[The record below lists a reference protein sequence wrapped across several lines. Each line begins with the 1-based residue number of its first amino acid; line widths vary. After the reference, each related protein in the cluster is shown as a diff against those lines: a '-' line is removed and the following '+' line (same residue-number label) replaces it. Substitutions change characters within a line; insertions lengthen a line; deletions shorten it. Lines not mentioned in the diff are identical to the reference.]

1 MAHESPDE
9 KPIHIRRE
17 SYPELTYP
25 AIPSLPAR
33 TYGDSEEDSIHLL
46 DYWHVLLARRWTI
59 LAVFATIVTIT
70 AIATF
75 KQTPIY
81 RASTTI
87 QIDRENSNVL
97 SFKDVYQ
104 IESATDDTL
113 QTQYKVLASR
123 SLARGVIDQLHL
135 DREEAF
141 KPAEGGISLSSYL
154 TPVLDLFSPPPTA
167 SGEPDRMRPLIDTYL
182 GGLTV
187 APVRQA
193 RLVVVNFE
201 SKDPKLATRI
211 VNAHAKHYIEQNFQ
225 FKLDATHDA
234 ERFLQAEVNKLKGT
248 VENSEDRLQA
258 YSREKQILITE
269 QGQNTAT
276 DQLTRLQEAYNK
288 TQEDLVQKKS
298 YYDLIEEGQGD
309 VLPQL
314 LTNPLIAELSSK
326 LAEQEKEESRLRVQ
340 FGEKWPARERI
351 LSEIETIR
359 KRIREEKDRII
370 NTATAEYTASASRQR
385 TYHVALEAQRALVET
400 LNQDFI
406 QYNILK
412 READSNKQVYD
423 SLLQSQKQASV
434 SASLRA
440 SNIRIVD
447 PAEVPDRPVK
457 PRKAL
462 NLALGALMG
471 MVFGVGLAF
480 FQEYL
485 DNSMKSPDDVARFLK
500 LPTLG
505 TIPNLQSLSE
515 KGAYGYGYGYGL
527 KKAAKELNKTTEKI
541 PLELISHGSPSSLMA
556 EAYRSMRTSLLL
568 SSADHAPQVV
578 LVTSAVPSEGKTVTA
593 INTAISLTQTGKR
606 VVLVDGDMRKPRVH
620 SVFALGNVPGLS
632 SFLTGSA
639 VLKDVLHESPVP
651 NLFILPCGIIPP
663 NPGEL
668 ILSSR
673 FAQLLQVL
681 RQYFDYVVIDSP
693 PVANVS
699 DARVLASSADAAILV
714 VKAFSTSRH
723 LAKRAAD
730 LLMQSRVRNIGVI
743 LNDLDVHARTNYY
756 SNYSGRYYYPSNYG
770 TPQTENRPDAGG
782 KDS

>member
-1 MAHESPDE
+1 MAKSNPEE
-9 KPIHIRRE
+9 KPVHIPRA

-25 AIPSLPAR
+25 AIPSLPSR
-33 TYGDSEEDSIHLL
+33 PYGDIEEDSVHLL
-46 DYWHVLLARRWTI
+46 DYWHVLMARRWTI
-59 LAVFATIVTIT
+59 LAVFATITTIT

-75 KQTPIY
+75 KQTPIF

-87 QIDRENSNVL
+87 QIDRENSNIL

-113 QTQYKVLASR
+113 QTQYKVLESR
-123 SLARGVIDQLHL
+123 SLARGVIDDLHL
-135 DREEAF
+135 DREVAF
-141 KPAEGGISLSSYL
+141 KPTEGAISLRSYVQPL
-154 TPVLDLFSPPPTA
+154 LDLVSPPAPA
-167 SGEPDRMRPLIDTYL
+167 SSEEPDQLRPLVDAYQGSL
-182 GGLTV
+182 SV

-193 RLVVVNFE
+193 RLVVVSFE
-201 SKDPKLATRI
+201 SKDPKLATRV
-211 VNAHAKHYIEQNFQ
+211 VNAHAHHYIEQNFQ
-225 FKLDATHDA
+225 FKIDATHEA
-234 ERFLQAEVNKLKGT
+234 ERFLQDEVNKLKAK
-248 VENSEDRLQA
+248 VEAADDQVQA
-258 YSREKQILITE
+258 YLREKQIFITE

-276 DQLTRLQEAYNK
+276 DHLTRLQEEYNK
-288 TQEDLVQKKS
+288 KQELLVQKKAA
-298 YYDLIEEGQGD
+298 YDQIEDGRGD
-309 VLPQL
+309 ALPQL
-314 LTNPLIAELSSK
+314 LSNTLIAELSSK
-326 LAEQEKEESRLRVQ
+326 LADQEKEDARLKIT
-340 FGEKWPARERI
+340 FGPEWSERKKI
-351 LSEIETIR
+351 ASQMDALQ
-359 KRIREEKDRII
+359 KKIREEKDKII
-370 NTATAEYTASASRQR
+370 DAAKAEYISADRQER
-385 TYHVALEAQRALVET
+385 TYYTALEEQRKKVEI

-406 QYNILK
+406 KYNIYK
-412 READSNKQVYD
+412 READSVKQIYD

-434 SASLRA
+434 SASLKA
-440 SNIRIVD
+440 TNIRIVD
-447 PAEVPDRPVK
+447 PAEIPDRPVR

-462 NLALGALMG
+462 NLSLGALLG

-485 DNSMKSPDDVARFLK
+485 DNSLKSPDDVRRHLNLA
-500 LPTLG
+500 TLG
-505 TIPNLQSLSE
+505 TIPNIQSLKE
-515 KGAYGYGYGYGL
+515 KQAYGYGHGYGL
-527 KKAAKELNKTTEKI
+527 KKATKEVNELAEKI

-568 SSADHAPQVV
+568 SSPDHAPQVV

-606 VVLVDGDMRKPRVH
+606 VALIDADMRKPRVH

-639 VLKDVLHESPVP
+639 VLKDVLHETTVP
-651 NLFILPCGIIPP
+651 NLFVLPCGIIPP

-673 FAQLLQVL
+673 FTQLLQVL
-681 RQYFDYVVIDSP
+681 RQYFDNVVIDSP

-699 DARVLASSADAAILV
+699 DARILASSADAAILV

-723 LAKRAAD
+723 LAQKAAD
-730 LLMQSRVRNIGVI
+730 LLAQSRIRNIGVI

-770 TPQTENRPDAGG
+770 TTPPTGDSPQG
-782 KDS
+782 S